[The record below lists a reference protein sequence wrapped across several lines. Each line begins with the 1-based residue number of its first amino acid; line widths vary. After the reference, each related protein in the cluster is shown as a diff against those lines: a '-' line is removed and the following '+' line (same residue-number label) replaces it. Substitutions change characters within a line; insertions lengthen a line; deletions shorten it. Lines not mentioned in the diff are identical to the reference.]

1 LGDGRGGAR
10 WLFAV
15 EKTSV
20 HPIETE
26 STGTSTGLLETV
38 LWTTFTHSHTHKVD
52 PGLDA
57 NVFRHEPEKRDIIS
71 GILNVICL
79 T

>member
-1 LGDGRGGAR
+1 MAEVELDGCLRSR
-10 WLFAV
+10 KLPFIQLRLNRL
-15 EKTSV
+15 ER
-20 HPIETE
+20 
-26 STGTSTGLLETV
+26 LLA
-38 LWTTFTHSHTHKVD
+38 FSRQSSGPHSLTHTHKVD